1 MITVT
6 INNQLVELH
15 SIEPTEGRPLPAF
28 WVGDTDDCYANLG
41 LTSFNSC
48 DSCPISTY
56 QTGTYCID
64 NVNNYIN
71 TSDLKSTYPEL
82 FI

>member
-1 MITVT
+1 MITVI

-15 SIEPTEGRPLPAF
+15 SIKPTEGRPLPAF
-28 WVGDTDDCYANLG
+28 WIEDTSTCYARLK
-41 LTSFNSC
+41 LTTFGNC
-48 DSCPISTY
+48 TNCRISTY
-56 QTGTYCID
+56 QTGIYCVD

-71 TSDLKSTYPEL
+71 TSDLKSTYPEY

>member
-15 SIEPTEGRPLPAF
+15 SIKPTEGRPLPAF
-28 WVGDTDDCYANLG
+28 WVGNTNDCYVNLG

-48 DSCPISTY
+48 DNCLLSIH
-56 QTGTYCID
+56 QTGTFCVYNI
-64 NVNNYIN
+64 NNYIN
-71 TSDLKSTYPEL
+71 NSGLKSTYPEL